1 MKKQPFFLNRLFLHP
16 SSFILHPSKLYPVLL
31 ALFLCGCG
39 NYYSVRIPYYLPAN
53 DNAVET
59 KKALSSLYI
68 VVRARPEPKKNALGN
83 IVGALLKQRE
93 LEFNVFALAAKLS
106 RTLSRPGTSVKAYRV
121 SRSNKGP
128 DPYAGY
134 FAPAGVLEIKVSDP
148 QVSVRKKER
157 TSSYLDKQKKKRTVK
172 STVWVYS
179 AAVTADIR
187 LMAAPELRTLD
198 KTAET
203 FVTSEE
209 RLDDK
214 KDIGDWYQERQE
226 TLFND
231 AAARLAGRYIDRPAL
246 RYRPVFS
253 KKGDKEA
260 ARAADLARR
269 DKWSAAEAVWNKRL
283 KEGDDWRDMLNLA
296 VAAEVRKDYVSAREY
311 YLKARDAAAGDK
323 EAGAA
328 RWKEILGD
336 LEVMLSTGAAAAG
349 PARDW
354 FDVPAAVLPFANET
368 TSIDGP
374 PMLRTLF
381 YEALKNGGYRV
392 QALEETDKM
401 LLSHGLTQGGQLGAA
416 DPAQFCEWLG
426 VERLF
431 YGDINEFGEVM
442 AGVYNQRMIKG
453 RLSLWDLKER
463 NFIWSAEPSVVKV
476 RTPKSLAGG
485 LFSQL
490 ARGLLERLKNKP
502 LAYEGSLFTAGAAET
517 LPNRITLRIKD

>member
-1 MKKQPFFLNRLFLHP
+1 MKKQALFLNFLFPRP
-16 SSFILHPSKLYPVLL
+16 SSLLPHPFKLYAGVLF

-39 NYYSVRIPYYLPAN
+39 NYYSVRIPYYLPDN
-53 DNAVET
+53 DNAVEI

-68 VVRARPEPKKNALGN
+68 VVRARPEPEENALGN
-83 IVGALLKQRE
+83 LAGALLKQRD
-93 LEFNVFALAAKLS
+93 LEFNVFALARKIARALS
-106 RTLSRPGTSVKAYRV
+106 KPGASVKAYRV
-121 SRSNKGP
+121 SRSGEAA

-148 QVSVRKKER
+148 QVSARKEER
-157 TSSYLDKQKKKRTVK
+157 TSSYLDKQKKKQTVK

-179 AAVTADIR
+179 ASVAADIR
-187 LMAAPELRTLD
+187 LMSGPDLRTLD

-203 FVTSEE
+203 FVRSEE
-209 RLDDK
+209 RTDNK
-214 KDIGDWYQERQE
+214 KDTGGWYQEHQE
-226 TLFND
+226 ALFND
-231 AAARLAGRYIDRPAL
+231 AAARLAGRYIGKPVL

-260 ARAADLARR
+260 VRASDLARK
-269 DKWSAAEAVWNKRL
+269 DKWSEAEAVWNKRL
-283 KEGDDWRDMLNLA
+283 KEKGGWRDLMGLA
-296 VAAEVRKDYVSAREY
+296 VAAEVRKDYVPAREY

-328 RWKEILGD
+328 RWGEILGD
-336 LEVMLSTGAAAAG
+336 LEIMLSSVPAAAG

-354 FDVPAAVLPFANET
+354 FGVPAAVLPFADET

-374 PMLRTLF
+374 PMLRALV
-381 YEALKNGGYRV
+381 YEALKSGGYRV
-392 QALEETDKM
+392 QALEDTDKI

-416 DPAQFCEWLG
+416 EHAELCEWLG

-442 AGVYNQRMIKG
+442 AGVYNRRAIKG
-453 RLSLWDLKER
+453 RLLLWDLKER
-463 NFIWSAEPSVVKV
+463 NFIWNAEPSVVKV
-476 RTPKSLAGG
+476 RMPKSLVGG

-490 ARGLLERLKNKP
+490 ARGLLERFKNKP
-502 LAYEGSLFTAGAAET
+502 LAYEGALFAAGAAEA
-517 LPNRITLRIKD
+517 LPNR